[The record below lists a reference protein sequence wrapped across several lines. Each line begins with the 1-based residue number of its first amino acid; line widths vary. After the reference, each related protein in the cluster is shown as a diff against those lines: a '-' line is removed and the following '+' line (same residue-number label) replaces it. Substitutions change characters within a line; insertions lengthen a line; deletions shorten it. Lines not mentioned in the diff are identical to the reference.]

1 MDFDN
6 YTNVDSTINWR
17 ESMFGFAKDDEYDIF
32 CDLCNAV
39 SAIRNIDI
47 KDVLSV
53 HDMEKRTLYMEN
65 AAHSKDPTLRILNF
79 MHNNGVD
86 FHGRDKNGN
95 SILYYIDQNKEPIM
109 KQLLLN
115 FISKNTLY
123 TGEKLDSSIYKN
135 LKV

>member
-6 YTNVDSTINWR
+6 FSNIDSNINWR
-17 ESMFGFAKDDEYDIF
+17 ESIFGFAKDDEYEIF

-39 SAIRNIDI
+39 SAIRNVEI

-53 HDMEKRTLYMEN
+53 HDMDKKTLYMEN
-65 AAHSKDPTLRILNF
+65 AAHCKDPSLRILNF
-79 MHNNGVD
+79 MHNNDID
-86 FHGRDKNGN
+86 FHAMDKNGN
-95 SILYYIDQNKEPIM
+95 SILHYIDQNKEPIM
-109 KQLLLN
+109 KQILLN

-123 TGEKLDSSIYKN
+123 SGEKLDSSIYNK